1 MIETGIQDD
10 KEVAREL
17 FELIKRDTRTIEG
30 GLDREASKVMTDRG
44 QGLLV
49 AEHFSDMNLPKELLK
64 AIYDQNFEKPS
75 LIQKSAIPHIL
86 QGNNIA
92 VQSKSGTGKT
102 IAYACGVLGVVKP
115 GGGIQAMVVTPTRE
129 LNMQVTGVISG
140 LAGPLGVR
148 IYSALKNKTTGTIQE
163 EVVVGSPGT
172 ILNLIESGKLNYK
185 GIRLIVL
192 DEADILLNKD
202 MMGTQ
207 TFRILKLLSEAQM
220 VFFSATYSA
229 QVKQTIDFY
238 AQDAV
243 KMYEERNGK
252 PEEIRLFYME
262 VEKDKKISALKAL
275 SDHLSIGQMIIFVST
290 KATVNYLK
298 DILERD
304 LHSVSCLHGDLDIRD
319 REKAVSEFKSSE
331 TKVLLTT
338 DVFSRGMDIPQVNL
352 IVNYDL
358 PIYKGIPSTE
368 TYIHRIGRSGRFGR
382 TGFVVDFIRNREEL
396 EAYLKF
402 QNELKFA
409 SKKFTIKAL
418 EEVYVEEGNK

>member
-1 MIETGIQDD
+1 MVFSAIQDD
-10 KEVAREL
+10 REVAREL
-17 FELIKRDTRTIEG
+17 FELIKQDTKSIESG
-30 GLDREASKVMTDRG
+30 ISDSSGVRAESG
-44 QGLLV
+44 QKLLV
-49 AEHFSDMNLPKELLK
+49 AERFSDMGLSEGLLQ
-64 AIYDQNFEKPS
+64 AIYNQNFEKPS

-86 QGNNIA
+86 QGHNLA

-102 IAYACGVLGVVKP
+102 IAYTCGLLGNVKA
-115 GGGIQAMVVTPTRE
+115 GEGVQALVITPTRE
-129 LNMQVTGVISG
+129 LNIQVTSVISG
-140 LAGPLGVR
+140 LADPIGVK
-148 IYSALKNKTTGTIQE
+148 IFSALRNKAASSISE

-172 ILNLIESGKLNYK
+172 ILNLVESGKLDYK
-185 GIRLIVL
+185 KIKLVVL

-207 TFRILKLLSEAQM
+207 TFRILKLVSSAQM
-220 VFFSATYSA
+220 VFFSATYSE

-238 AQDAV
+238 AANAV

-252 PEEIRLFYME
+252 PDEIKLFYIE
-262 VEKDKKISALKAL
+262 VDRDQKISALKAL
-275 SDHLSIGQMIIFVST
+275 SDHLSIGQMIIFVGT

-298 DILERD
+298 SILERD
-304 LHSVSCLHGDLDIRD
+304 LHSVSCLHGDMEIQD
-319 REKAVSEFKSSE
+319 REKAVSEFKNSE

-358 PIYKGIPSTE
+358 PIYRGTPSTE

-382 TGFVVDFIRNREEL
+382 TGFVVDFIRNQEEL

-409 SKKFTIKAL
+409 SKKFTVKAL
-418 EEVYVEEGNK
+418 EEVYVEESSK